1 MILTSPLVN
10 PPANLS
16 TLSYPVDINFDS
28 LELISVIAKFK
39 ESFILK
45 SCDGL
50 ISIRLP
56 RSVCVSR
63 RVSCAD
69 DIFLEALSLISV
81 AFSINCLSKYFS
93 YICYA

>member
-1 MILTSPLVN
+1 MILTSPRVS

-28 LELISVIAKFK
+28 LELISVIAESS

-45 SCDGL
+45 FCEGL

-56 RSVCVSR
+56 RRLCVSR

-81 AFSINCLSKYFS
+81 ALSITFLSKNFS
-93 YICYA
+93 